1 MHFYSTLK
9 LIAMRKFRLLLIVLL
24 AATQGFS
31 QGTDASI
38 EVTVTNNNT
47 PVQGA
52 TITLLN
58 ASTGFTTSG
67 VSQRTGIFRFDQLP
81 LGGPYKITVS
91 FVGFQPVTRDGYTL
105 NQGSTLRIPIS
116 LSEQMTELQ
125 TVTVVANEFRN
136 RNERLGQST
145 LINSREI
152 QKLPTTNRNFSNLAQ
167 LSPMVGSSFNIGGI
181 NSRNDAFTVDGVTA
195 KESSFG
201 GPDQLPYTFSI
212 EAVREFEVVTN
223 SYDVTEGRSISG
235 GIKSVTKSG
244 TNEFHGSAFTYFW
257 DARLAANKD
266 LLGRNVINDTK
277 KQMGFTVGGPIIKN
291 KIHFFLAF
299 DGERLEQAYDMWN
312 QSVTPGIV
320 QNNRGEQATK
330 ANLDRAISIL
340 QEKYGVSKTQQYG
353 FFTRTNRLNTYFAK
367 IDWQL
372 NAKHKLTVRFNNS
385 DYVLPNN
392 NNSDIGAF
400 GIKDAG
406 YDFVVKGKN
415 ALVALRSQ
423 FRNNVSN
430 DFKLGYYFN
439 TRQNAINTAEHPQ
452 LWLTMQSVINGAN
465 QNATLVGR
473 YNRWTPEIQENVIYS
488 INNDVYLNKGKYNF
502 VFGTQN
508 TITKSIGIYTHDTK
522 GRFDFSSI
530 DALERMEPSR
540 YQRKF
545 TNPGQELRDPLE
557 TDLAELA
564 VYAQATTNV
573 RPNLKLSAGLRYD
586 VALFFTA
593 PAYNALLEKE
603 LGYRNDVKPKD
614 LNNIQPR
621 FNFNWDVGGNQKDIV
636 AGGFGF
642 FAGQM
647 VTRPYIYAMIDNGIR
662 FTGIDIRGREG
673 FIIDPRTNDFLLK
686 NGQRVPMPRPD
697 YNAYNKDYNAIPG
710 AGYTNAELFGAGNQA
725 QVVRFVDKNLE
736 LPNSF
741 KAHLSFHHYFTP
753 WLRAGV
759 MGYYINTKNMLTM
772 ENVNINPQ
780 VQFRLEGEG
789 GREVY
794 TPLNKMRSNQADFNA
809 AKRSTQFTEAL
820 MYTNGYSTDSRGVVL
835 DAAIRLPKEGSVNV
849 SYTRAKARGAENF
862 RNEDDQ
868 RFLGTTYFDN
878 YRFINSSYSPND
890 FRQKIIFNVSSP
902 KVAGFSI
909 GAYLTMVEAGRFSAI
924 ISPSGNIDVMGTNI
938 RDFNGHTAFIF
949 NPDDPKTLEYQ
960 GQKFVDDLKFVLA
973 NAGPGAQKY
982 LRENMGRYAEPY
994 GGLMGWRSTL
1004 NARITNDIPIYKN
1017 QRLQLNFDVF
1027 NLINLID
1034 KDKGGF
1040 WNYPF
1045 QNLYKIN
1052 SFDPAR
1058 KSYRYEIDKNFG
1070 QRRKEGNGFVAMMGL
1085 KYVF

>member
-1 MHFYSTLK
+1 MK
-9 LIAMRKFRLLLIVLL
+9 KLLLLL
-24 AATQGFS
+24 VCVNSFVSNVYT

-38 EVTVTNNNT
+38 EVSVTNNNS

-52 TITLLN
+52 TIALVN

-67 VSQRTGIFRFDQLP
+67 VSQKTGVFRFDQLP
-81 LGGPYKITVS
+81 LGGPYKVSVS
-91 FVGFQPVTRDGYTL
+91 FVGFQNVTSDGHTL
-105 NQGSTLRIPIS
+105 SQGSSLKIPIS
-116 LSEQMTELQ
+116 LSEQVTELQ
-125 TVTVVANEFRN
+125 AVTVVSTELRN

-145 LINSREI
+145 LINSRQI

-223 SYDVTEGRSISG
+223 SYDVTEGRSVAG

-244 TNEFHGSAFTYFW
+244 TNELHGSVFSYFW

-266 LLGRNVINDTK
+266 LLGRTVINDTK
-277 KQMGFTVGGPIIKN
+277 KQRGFTVGGPIIKN
-291 KIHFFLAF
+291 KLHFFLAY
-299 DGERLEQAYDMWN
+299 DGERLEQAYDLWN

-320 QNNRGEQATK
+320 QNNRGHLATK
-330 ANLDRAISIL
+330 ENLDRVISIL

-353 FFTRTNRLNTYFAK
+353 FFTRTNKLNTYFAK
-367 IDWQL
+367 IDYQL
-372 NAKHKLTVRFNNS
+372 SSKHKLTARYNQS

-392 NNSDIGAF
+392 NNSDIGAQ

-406 YDFVVKGKN
+406 YDFIVKGKN
-415 ALVALRSQ
+415 ALIALRSQ
-423 FRNNVSN
+423 FRNNISN

-452 LWLTMQSVINGAN
+452 LWLTMQSVINGAT

-473 YNRWTPEIQENVIYS
+473 YNRWTPEIQENAIYT
-488 INNDVYLNKGKYNF
+488 INNDVYVNKDKYNF
-502 VFGTQN
+502 IFGTQN

-522 GRFDFSSI
+522 GRFDFNSI
-530 DALERMEPSR
+530 DELEKMQPSR

-557 TDLAELA
+557 ADLAELA
-564 VYAQATTNV
+564 VYAQATTNIM
-573 RPNLKLSAGLRYD
+573 PNLKLTAGLRYD

-593 PAYNALLEKE
+593 PDYNSLLDKE

-621 FNFNWDVGGNQKDIV
+621 FNFKWDVNGNQKNIV
-636 AGGFGF
+636 AGGAGF

-647 VTRPYIYAMIDNGIR
+647 VTRPYIYALIDNGIR
-662 FTGIDIRGREG
+662 FTGIDIRGKDG
-673 FIIDPRTNDFLLK
+673 YVLDPATNTYLLK
-686 NGQRVPMPRPD
+686 NGERVPMPRPD

-725 QVVRFVDKNLE
+725 QVVRFVDKDLQ

-741 KAHLSFHHYFTP
+741 KAHLSFHHFFTP
-753 WLRAGV
+753 WLRAGI
-759 MGYYINTKNMLTM
+759 MGYYLKTNNMLTM
-772 ENVNINPQ
+772 ENVNIRNQ
-780 VQFRLEGEG
+780 VQFKLEGEG

-794 TPLNKMRSNQADFNA
+794 TPLDKMKSNSADFNA

-820 MYTNGYSTDSRGVVL
+820 MYTNGYSTDSKGVVI
-835 DAAIRLPKEGSVNV
+835 DASVRLPHEGSVDI

-868 RFLGTTYFDN
+868 RFVGVSYFDN
-878 YRFINSSYSPND
+878 YNFINSSYSPND
-890 FRQKIIFNVSSP
+890 FRQKVLVNVSSP
-902 KVAGFSI
+902 KVGGFSI
-909 GAYLTMVEAGRFSAI
+909 GAYLTMVETGRFSAI
-924 ISPSGNIDVMGTNI
+924 ISPPTEVMGTNI
-938 RDFNGHTAFIF
+938 RDFNGHTAYIF
-949 NPDDPKTLEYQ
+949 DPNDPKTLDYQ
-960 GQKFVDDLKFVLA
+960 GQKFVDDLKFVLN
-973 NAGPGAQKY
+973 NAGPAAKEY
-982 LRENMGRYAEPY
+982 LKENMGKYAEPY
-994 GGLMGWRSTL
+994 GGLMGWRSSL
-1004 NARITNDIPIYKN
+1004 NARITNDISIYKN
-1017 QRLQLNFDVF
+1017 HRLQLNIDVF
-1027 NLINLID
+1027 NVINLLD

-1045 QNLYKIN
+1045 QELYKVTA
-1052 SFDPAR
+1052 FDKTR
-1058 KSYRYEIDKNFG
+1058 KSYKYEINKNYG
-1070 QRRKEGNGFVAMMGL
+1070 QRRKEGSGFIAMMGL
-1085 KYVF
+1085 KYIF